1 MKSEDNI
8 KYEEIV
14 KKMQALKV
22 TGGLDLSTEEDLAMA
37 IAHLISLEEHFYFTG
52 VKTDKP
58 EYFDMLNEVRI
69 LRTKLLKRMID
80 PPSPEGR
87 AGKKEGEVWCISKH
101 LLSTSIRLMEVGTKL
116 QKEGKKDEAKEF
128 FDNSYKM
135 FNLFFALRLK
145 IVSLPDIKDMAEK
158 EKPMT
163 LKDVMSK
170 LVDCCN
176 E

>member
-1 MKSEDNI
+1 MVAVLVI
-8 KYEEIV
+8 
-14 KKMQALKV
+14 
-22 TGGLDLSTEEDLAMA
+22 LSGYLVYTK
-37 IAHLISLEEHFYFTG
+37 FFTG
-52 VKTDKP
+52 AKTDKP
-58 EYFDMLNEVRI
+58 EYFDLLIEVRAM
-69 LRTKLLKRMID
+69 RAKLLARMID
-80 PPSPEGR
+80 PPER

-101 LLSTSIRLMEVGTKL
+101 LLATSMRLQEVGTKL

-128 FDNSYKM
+128 FDDSYKM

-145 IVSLPDIKDMAEK
+145 IINLPDLKKMGEEETA
-158 EKPMT
+158 KPMT

>member
-1 MKSEDNI
+1 MIEDTK
-8 KYEEIV
+8 KYEEIL
-14 KKMQALKV
+14 KKMEGLKKS
-22 TGGLDLSTEEDLAMA
+22 GSLDLSTEEDLAIA
-37 IAHLISLEEHFYFTG
+37 IMNLISLEEHFFFTG
-52 VKTDKP
+52 AKTDKP
-58 EYFDMLNEVRI
+58 EYFDLLNEVRGM
-69 LRTKLLKRMID
+69 RTKLLAKMID
-80 PPSPEGR
+80 
-87 AGKKEGEVWCISKH
+87 KKEGEVWCIAKH
-101 LLSTSIRLMEVGTKL
+101 LLGTAMRLQEVGTKL

-128 FDNSYKM
+128 FVDSYKM

-145 IVSLPDIKDMAEK
+145 IVSLPDLKSLADQ